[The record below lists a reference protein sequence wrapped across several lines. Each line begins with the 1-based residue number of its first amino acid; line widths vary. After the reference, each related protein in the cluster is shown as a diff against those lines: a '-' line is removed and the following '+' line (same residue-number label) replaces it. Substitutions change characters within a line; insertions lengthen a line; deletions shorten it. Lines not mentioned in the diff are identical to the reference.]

1 MSISATSPTDI
12 WAVGDQVAPGIEVR
26 TLALHFD
33 GSTWSVVPTPNR
45 VGGSSLD
52 ANVLTS
58 VVAVAPDDVTAV
70 GFTAANLTEL
80 TIAQHW
86 DGRRWSLVS
95 TPNKSTAQ
103 GAFNTLRGVTA
114 VSATD
119 MYAVGFFADSATSG
133 EQLTLI
139 LHFDGSRWTTINSP
153 TQGVAQQLNGVFA
166 LPGTTEVWS
175 AGAAS
180 RNGIDPET
188 GFLQVPLTLVL
199 FASGA

>member
-1 MSISATSPTDI
+1 
-12 WAVGDQVAPGIEVR
+12 
-26 TLALHFD
+26 
-33 GSTWSVVPTPNR
+33 
-45 VGGSSLD
+45 
-52 ANVLTS
+52 
-58 VVAVAPDDVTAV
+58 
-70 GFTAANLTEL
+70 LTEL
-80 TIAQHW
+80 TMAQHW

-95 TPNKSTAQ
+95 TPNRSTAQ

-119 MYAVGFFADSATSG
+119 LYAVGFFADSATSG
-133 EQLTLI
+133 EPLTLI
-139 LHFDGSRWTTINSP
+139 LHFDGSRWVTINSP

-166 LPGTTEVWS
+166 LPGTTDVWS

-188 GFLQVPLTLVL
+188 GLLQVPLTLVL